1 MNLNTIAAEGAT
13 NPLLPHTAE
22 LIVGF
27 ISFTI
32 LFLVLKRAV
41 VPMFEKAY
49 AARTDAIQG
58 GMEKA
63 EKAQREAEVA
73 LRRYTEQLSDAQSEA
88 QKIREDARAQGA
100 AILEDLRG
108 KAQEEAAR
116 ITAAASAQIEAERQQ
131 AITSLR
137 NEVGALATELAS
149 KIVGEA
155 LDDQVRQSRIVDRF
169 LDDLEKSK

>member
-27 ISFTI
+27 IAFTI

-88 QKIREDARAQGA
+88 QKIREDARTQGA

-137 NEVGALATELAS
+137 NEVGALADRKSTRLNS
-149 KIVGEA
+149 SHIP
-155 LDDQVRQSRIVDRF
+155 LSRMP
-169 LDDLEKSK
+169 SSA

>member
-27 ISFTI
+27 IAFTI

-63 EKAQREAEVA
+63 EKAQREAEIA

-88 QKIREDARAQGA
+88 QKIREDARTQGA
-100 AILEDLRG
+100 AILEEIGR
-108 KAQEEAAR
+108 AH
-116 ITAAASAQIEAERQQ
+116 
-131 AITSLR
+131 
-137 NEVGALATELAS
+137 V
-149 KIVGEA
+149 
-155 LDDQVRQSRIVDRF
+155 
-169 LDDLEKSK
+169 

>member
-1 MNLNTIAAEGAT
+1 MNLKTLAAEGAS

-27 ISFTI
+27 IAFSI

-49 AARTDAIQG
+49 AARTEAIQG

-63 EKAQREAEVA
+63 EKAQRDAEIA
-73 LRRYTEQLSDAQSEA
+73 LRNYTDQLSGAQSEA

-100 AILEDLRG
+100 AILEDLRS